1 MIKAFTFYSTMHG
14 ILDSHDNVCVHVFCL
29 LVWWVFSRGQSIKT
43 NNLSGVHLYTSSR
56 LKNIYIS
63 IDIVRKLS
71 DFENY
76 A

>member
-1 MIKAFTFYSTMHG
+1 MHG
-14 ILDSHDNVCVHVFCL
+14 ILDSHDNVCVCVFFVCL
-29 LVWWVFSRGQSIKT
+29 VVFSRGQSIKT

-56 LKNIYIS
+56 FKNIYIS